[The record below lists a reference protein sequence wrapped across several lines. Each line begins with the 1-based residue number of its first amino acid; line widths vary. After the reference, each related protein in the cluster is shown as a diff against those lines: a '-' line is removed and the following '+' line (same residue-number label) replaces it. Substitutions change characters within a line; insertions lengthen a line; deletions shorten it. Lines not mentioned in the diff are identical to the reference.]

1 MGIFSE
7 DRANELRNLFFE
19 TAQEL
24 LQALNEQGLELE
36 KSPGD
41 PDIVRN
47 IRRTVHTL
55 KGDAAACG
63 YRELS
68 EAAHA
73 MEDVLT
79 PEITARAGASL
90 PELIL
95 SAADTFDAMLTAY
108 RGNMRPPSGD
118 TLREFIQRVAAGKNQ
133 EETPFQPSFEW
144 TEYEQLVI
152 RKNAVRGQSV
162 YNVALLIDPQ
172 CPMRAA
178 ALQLIRNVM
187 QEVGTVLVS
196 RPEEA
201 TAEIP
206 EIVEAAVGSHH
217 PLEWIQK
224 KCKVPGVVS
233 RIHVELCAPPQD
245 EASASTIEPA
255 PQVEVGQ
262 PGTATQSAPEF
273 ELVLDDLDPAQPAQA
288 DVHESSKTEVESTQ
302 PSPAANG
309 THATLHSPAMS
320 APQTEAGKNAA
331 KKAEKAAQ
339 TSTTD
344 TVIRVDAE
352 RIDAVLDLVGELIIA
367 KSMLQ
372 QSLGEVTRRFGRDPL
387 RNQLADAVAFQ
398 AQTLNK
404 LQRSVMKIRMVPVEQ
419 MFRRLPRVVRDIAKQ
434 LGRDVNIVIEGED
447 TDLDKSIL
455 DALAEPMMHMVRN
468 AVDHGIEPPEVRE
481 ANGKPREGTIRLN
494 AYHQGNQVIIEVS
507 DDGAGI
513 DKNAV
518 LAKAVKKGYISAEE
532 ANALSDSDA
541 LSYIFQSGLST
552 RDAATEFS
560 GRGVGMDVVKAVM
573 ERLKGSITVSSTRG
587 VGTTMRLRVP
597 LTLAIIKALLF
608 RTGDRLYAV
617 PLNSVLEIVRGLESE
632 VHVVKHR
639 EVMQLRNEV
648 VPLIRLRSI
657 LAPEAA
663 TTHSKK
669 LFIVVVSVGDRKCG
683 LVVDRTMGEQELVIK
698 ALDDH
703 LLTTELVSGA
713 SILGDGKV
721 VLILNLHAIVGRNST
736 GVRELGQVEVTA

>member
-41 PDIVRN
+41 QEIVRN

-68 EAAHA
+68 ESAHA

-79 PEITARAGASL
+79 PEVAQRAGSSL

-108 RGNMRPPSGD
+108 RGDMRPPSGD

-133 EETPFQPSFEW
+133 EEAPFHPKFDW

-162 YNVALLIDPQ
+162 YNVALVIDPQ

-187 QEVGTVLVS
+187 QEVGSVLVS
-196 RPEEA
+196 RPEDA

-245 EASASTIEPA
+245 EPA
-255 PQVEVGQ
+255 PLPQTETVAAAQ
-262 PGTATQSAPEF
+262 PEPEF
-273 ELVLDDLDPAQPAQA
+273 ELVLDDLQPAQ
-288 DVHESSKTEVESTQ
+288 SSQAEAEPEKVEVSEQS
-302 PSPAANG
+302 SPAVQPVASVNG
-309 THATLHSPAMS
+309 THATLHAPAMA
-320 APQTEAGKNAA
+320 APHTEAGKNAA

-434 LGRDVNIVIEGED
+434 LGREVNIVIEGED

-468 AVDHGIEPPEVRE
+468 AVDHGIEPPDVRE
-481 ANGKPREGTIRLN
+481 AKGKPREGTIRLN

-513 DKNAV
+513 DKNV
-518 LAKAVKKGYISAEE
+518 VVAKAIRKGFISAEE
-532 ANALSDSDA
+532 AGTLSDSDA
-541 LSYIFQSGLST
+541 LSFIFQSGLST

-573 ERLKGSITVSSTRG
+573 ERLKGSISVSSSPG

-617 PLNSVLEIVRGLESE
+617 PLNSVLEIVRAHESE
-632 VHVVKHR
+632 VHVVERR
-639 EVMQLRNEV
+639 EVMQLRDEV
-648 VPLIRLRSI
+648 VPLTRLRSI

-663 TTHSKK
+663 PARSSK
-669 LFIVVVSVGDRKCG
+669 LFIVVVSIGDRKCG

-721 VLILNLHAIVGRNST
+721 VLILNLHAIVGRSSAAT
-736 GVRELGQVEVTA
+736 RDLGRVEVTA

>member
-41 PDIVRN
+41 QEIVRN

-79 PEITARAGASL
+79 PEITHRAGASL
-90 PELIL
+90 PELVL

-108 RGNMRPPSGD
+108 RGDMRPPSGD

-133 EETPFQPSFEW
+133 EEAPFRPKFEW

-162 YNVALLIDPQ
+162 YNVALVIDPQ

-187 QEVGTVLVS
+187 SEVGTVLVS
-196 RPEEA
+196 RPEDA
-201 TAEIP
+201 TADIP

-245 EASASTIEPA
+245 EASSTPLPEVQEVVA
-255 PQVEVGQ
+255 QPQ
-262 PGTATQSAPEF
+262 PDF
-273 ELVLDDLDPAQPAQA
+273 ELVLDD
-288 DVHESSKTEVESTQ
+288 VE
-302 PSPAANG
+302 PSPDTAASKIEVPDILEQLEQLAPAVSATNG
-309 THATLHSPAMS
+309 THATLHAPAMS
-320 APQTEAGKNAA
+320 APQTEAGRNAA
-331 KKAEKAAQ
+331 KKAEKAVQA
-339 TSTTD
+339 STTD
-344 TVIRVDAE
+344 TVIRVDAD

-434 LGRDVNIVIEGED
+434 LGREVNIIIEGED

-455 DALAEPMMHMVRN
+455 DALAEPMMHLVRN
-468 AVDHGIEPPEVRE
+468 AVDHGIESPEVRE
-481 ANGKPREGTIRLN
+481 A
-494 AYHQGNQVIIEVS
+494 
-507 DDGAGI
+507 
-513 DKNAV
+513 
-518 LAKAVKKGYISAEE
+518 
-532 ANALSDSDA
+532 
-541 LSYIFQSGLST
+541 
-552 RDAATEFS
+552 
-560 GRGVGMDVVKAVM
+560 
-573 ERLKGSITVSSTRG
+573 
-587 VGTTMRLRVP
+587 
-597 LTLAIIKALLF
+597 
-608 RTGDRLYAV
+608 
-617 PLNSVLEIVRGLESE
+617 
-632 VHVVKHR
+632 
-639 EVMQLRNEV
+639 
-648 VPLIRLRSI
+648 
-657 LAPEAA
+657 
-663 TTHSKK
+663 
-669 LFIVVVSVGDRKCG
+669 
-683 LVVDRTMGEQELVIK
+683 
-698 ALDDH
+698 
-703 LLTTELVSGA
+703 
-713 SILGDGKV
+713 
-721 VLILNLHAIVGRNST
+721 
-736 GVRELGQVEVTA
+736 

>member
-1 MGIFSE
+1 VGIFSE

-41 PDIVRN
+41 QEIVRN

-79 PEITARAGASL
+79 PEITARAGTSL

-95 SAADTFDAMLTAY
+95 SAADTFDSMLTAY
-108 RGNMRPPSGD
+108 RGNMRPPNGD

-133 EETPFQPSFEW
+133 EETPFQPKFDW

-162 YNVALLIDPQ
+162 YNVALVIDPQ

-187 QEVGTVLVS
+187 SEVGTVLVS
-196 RPEEA
+196 RPEDT

-206 EIVEAAVGSHH
+206 GIVEAAVGSHH

-233 RIHVELCAPPQD
+233 RIHVQVCAPPQD
-245 EASASTIEPA
+245 EAAVVSLPEAPVVASQTE
-255 PQVEVGQ
+255 
-262 PGTATQSAPEF
+262 PEF
-273 ELVLDDLDPAQPAQA
+273 ELVLDDVEPSGSATPAT
-288 DVHESSKTEVESTQ
+288 VEVPEVLEQ
-302 PSPAANG
+302 LQKLAPAATALNE
-309 THATLHSPAMS
+309 TKASLHAPAVG
-320 APQTEAGKNAA
+320 APQAEAGKNAA
-331 KKAEKAAQ
+331 KKTEKAAQ
-339 TSTTD
+339 ASTTD

-434 LGRDVNIVIEGED
+434 LGREVNIVVEGED

-481 ANGKPREGTIRLN
+481 ANGKAREGTIRLN

-513 DKNAV
+513 DKNVV
-518 LAKAVKKGYISAEE
+518 LAKAIKKGYISAEE
-532 ANALSDSDA
+532 APTLSDSDA

-560 GRGVGMDVVKAVM
+560 GRGVGMDVVKSVM
-573 ERLKGSITVSSTRG
+573 ERLKGSITVSSTLG

-608 RTGDRLYAV
+608 RTGDHLYAV
-617 PLNSVLEIVRGLESE
+617 PLNSVLEIVRALESE
-632 VHVVKHR
+632 VHVVERR
-639 EVMQLRNEV
+639 EVMQLRGEV

-657 LAPEAA
+657 LAPEAPA
-663 TTHSKK
+663 THSKK

-721 VLILNLHAIVGRNST
+721 VLILNLHAIVGRGST
-736 GVRELGQVEVTA
+736 GVREYGRVEVTA

>member
-1 MGIFSE
+1 VGIFSE

-24 LQALNEQGLELE
+24 LQTLNEQGLELE

-41 PDIVRN
+41 QEIVRN

-68 EAAHA
+68 ESAHA

-79 PEITARAGASL
+79 PEIAQRAGSSL

-95 SAADTFDAMLTAY
+95 ASADTFDAMLAAY
-108 RGNMRPPSGD
+108 RGDMRPPTGD

-133 EETPFQPSFEW
+133 DEAPFTPKFDW

-162 YNVALLIDPQ
+162 YNVALVIDPQ

-178 ALQLIRNVM
+178 ALQLIRNMM
-187 QEVGTVLVS
+187 QEVGSVLVS
-196 RPEEA
+196 RPEET

-217 PLEWIQK
+217 PMEWIQK

-233 RIHVELCAPPQD
+233 RIHVELCAPSQD
-245 EASASTIEPA
+245 DSAAA
-255 PQVEVGQ
+255 PQVDSLESPVASQ
-262 PGTATQSAPEF
+262 VEPGF
-273 ELVLDDLDPAQPAQA
+273 ELVLDDLEPVQQAYSEPSTDSAEEQVQPAPGA
-288 DVHESSKTEVESTQ
+288 STT
-302 PSPAANG
+302 NG
-309 THATLHSPAMS
+309 THATLHAPAMS
-320 APQTEAGKNAA
+320 APHTEAGKNAA
-331 KKAEKAAQ
+331 KKAEKASQ
-339 TSTTD
+339 QSTTD
-344 TVIRVDAE
+344 TVIRVDAD

-434 LGRDVNIVIEGED
+434 LGREVNIVIEGED

-455 DALAEPMMHMVRN
+455 DALAEPMMHLVRN
-468 AVDHGIEPPEVRE
+468 AVDHGIEAPEVRE

-494 AYHQGNQVIIEVS
+494 AYHQGNQVIIEIV

-513 DKNAV
+513 DKNVV
-518 LAKAVKKGYISAEE
+518 LAKAIRKGYVSAED
-532 ANALSDSDA
+532 AGTMSDSDA

-573 ERLKGSITVSSTRG
+573 ERLKGSITVSSTPG
-587 VGTTMRLRVP
+587 AGTTMRLRVP

-608 RTGDRLYAV
+608 VAGERLYAV
-617 PLNSVLEIVRGLESE
+617 PLNSVLEIVRAHESE
-632 VHVVKHR
+632 VHIVERR
-639 EVMQLRNEV
+639 EVMQLRDEV
-648 VPLIRLRSI
+648 VPLTRLQSI
-657 LAPEAA
+657 LSPNAAPMR
-663 TTHSKK
+663 SKK

-721 VLILNLHAIVGRNST
+721 VLILNLHAIVGRGVAT
-736 GVRELGQVEVTA
+736 GREQGRVEVTA